1 MTGFGKAETLFNG
14 KKIHVEIKS
23 LNSKTLDLNT
33 RIAAL
38 YREHELEIRA
48 LIAEKLLRVN
58 LNFYYPVACAGNG
71 NGGNAVYRFEFV
83 LNIVLDKLFGLNGVH
98 TLIAY
103 AHHSGGHH

>member
-38 YREHELEIRA
+38 YREHELDR
-48 LIAEKLLRVN
+48 KSV
-58 LNFYYPVACAGNG
+58 V
-71 NGGNAVYRFEFV
+71 
-83 LNIVLDKLFGLNGVH
+83 
-98 TLIAY
+98 
-103 AHHSGGHH
+103 